1 MEVPAIEAM
10 RSPRASI
17 SSITP
22 ICASPRAPP
31 DPSTSPIRGA
41 PPPSSMSTVVVGQGQ
56 REQRARLLAQRRGL
70 EDLGVG
76 AVMQHVHQQLARVAV
91 GHLQLVAA
99 VGQPAALLLRIDRKS
114 VV

>member
-1 MEVPAIEAM
+1 MEVPAIEAT

-31 DPSTSPIRGA
+31 DPSTSPIRGG
-41 PPPSSMSTVVVGQGQ
+41 PSASRMSAVVVGEGQ
-56 REQRARLLAQRRGL
+56 RGRPARLLAQRRRL
-70 EDLGVG
+70 EELGVG
-76 AVMQHVHQQLARVAV
+76 AVMQLVHQQLARVAV